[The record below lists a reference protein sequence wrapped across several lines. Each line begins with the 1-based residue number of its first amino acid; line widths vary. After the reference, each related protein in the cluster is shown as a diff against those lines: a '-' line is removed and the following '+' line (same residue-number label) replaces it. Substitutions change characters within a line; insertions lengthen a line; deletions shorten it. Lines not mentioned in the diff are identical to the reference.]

1 MKWMKRTAALGAAA
15 LLALSLTACSGG
27 NADETVAAALEK
39 VKGAASVDAVI
50 EMAAEYTSED
60 QDLSVTNRM
69 TLTTFQD
76 PLKIKAE
83 VALDMATGDDTY
95 NQTITM
101 YARKEGEDL
110 VQYATD
116 GTYWAKQTTTQ
127 DVLDTYNAG
136 DTLGG
141 YLDQAS
147 GFKKDGTETVNG
159 ADAVKYTGSISGAPP
174 VDILDT
180 NGYLSSISSMSEDQQ
195 EKIRANL
202 ENMPAASVTVW
213 VDQQGYLVQME
224 MDMMEVIDNMEANID
239 ETLGHPTTTEDEAT
253 NQLVSSVIRMNCS
266 NFDAATDFEIP
277 AEALEAEDLTTVQNT
292 DGTQSTDGSQSAGT
306 DGQSGAEGG
315 AAVNE

>member
-159 ADAVKYTGSISGAPP
+159 ADAVKYTGSISGAPWWTSWIP
-174 VDILDT
+174 T
-180 NGYLSSISSMSEDQQ
+180 ATCPPSPPCPRTSRRRSGPTWRTCPPPLSPCGWTS
-195 EKIRANL
+195 RATW
-202 ENMPAASVTVW
+202 SRWRWT
-213 VDQQGYLVQME
+213 
-224 MDMMEVIDNMEANID
+224 
-239 ETLGHPTTTEDEAT
+239 
-253 NQLVSSVIRMNCS
+253 
-266 NFDAATDFEIP
+266 
-277 AEALEAEDLTTVQNT
+277 
-292 DGTQSTDGSQSAGT
+292 
-306 DGQSGAEGG
+306 
-315 AAVNE
+315 